1 MTLLAVIRHGPTKWN
16 EESRLQGH
24 HDAPLS
30 QKGRELVMSWRIP
43 TNLLGFRWITSP
55 LKRAIETAKL
65 VSDGVV
71 TCDNRLVEMDWAQ
84 WEGRKL
90 VDIRA
95 ELGTAMTTLEEKGL
109 DFRPPDGESPR
120 EVQSRLQEFMAEY
133 IQTAEQS
140 VAVCH
145 KGVIRAL
152 YALATDWDMKSSP
165 PQDLYP
171 NCVHLFRILNSGPIV
186 EQLNISLMGDKK

>member
-1 MTLLAVIRHGPTKWN
+1 MTLLAVIRHGPTNWN
-16 EESRLQGH
+16 EEGRLQGH

-30 QKGRELVMSWRIP
+30 QNGRELVLSWRIP
-43 TNLLGFRWITSP
+43 DNLLEFRWITSP

-65 VSDGVV
+65 VSDSLV

-95 ELGTAMTTLEEKGL
+95 ELGPAMTALEEKGL

-120 EVQSRLQEFMAEY
+120 EVQLRLQKFMADY
-133 IQTAEQS
+133 RQTAEPS
-140 VAVCH
+140 IAVCH

-165 PQDLYP
+165 PQDLHP
-171 NCVHLFRILNSGPIV
+171 NSVHLFRILNSGPKV
-186 EQLNISLMGDKK
+186 EQLNISLIGEKK